1 MRATLIATT
10 SAMVLLVLDSSI
22 IGVLL
27 PSIRTDLGV
36 GPSAQSWIV
45 GIYLLTLA
53 VLLPLGGRLCD
64 ALGAARAFAIGMAGF
79 TVASAGIGLSGS
91 GAEIIAWRGIA
102 GCAAALLMPAG
113 LAVLA
118 EVFPDDRRAAALA
131 VYTGVGQGFA
141 TVGPLIGGLCA
152 EFLGWRWGFL
162 VNVPVGIAGLVLLAR
177 ARPHTPRRPGRTL
190 LDLGLFRRRAFA
202 GASVVLFAL
211 GFGMTVATVYGAAAL
226 QETLSL
232 PPAAAGAALLPLVVP
247 LLVATRWA
255 GRNAL
260 RVGARRLGVAG
271 ALALTVGLVG
281 AGVGIL
287 GGQIVVVCIALAP
300 AGVGIGL
307 LLGPMTNTALSA
319 APDDR
324 RGQASGLVST
334 VRQLGG
340 VAGVGAV
347 GALAALLPLA
357 PDGAPGAPAITLG
370 FAAAA
375 VLVLASA
382 AVAARSL
389 PGAQASRPAAREER

>member
-10 SAMVLLVLDSSI
+10 SAMVMLVLDSSI
-22 IGVLL
+22 VGVLL
-27 PSIRTDLGV
+27 PSIRADLAV
-36 GPSAQSWIV
+36 GPATQAWIV
-45 GIYLLTLA
+45 GIYLATLA
-53 VLLPLGGRLCD
+53 VLLPVGGRLCD
-64 ALGAARAFAIGMAGF
+64 ALGAARAFSIGMAGF

-91 GAEIIAWRGIA
+91 GTEIIAWRGIA

-118 EVFPDDRRAAALA
+118 EVYPDDRRAGALA

-141 TVGPLIGGLCA
+141 TVGPLVGGLCA
-152 EFLGWRWGFL
+152 EFVGWRWAFL
-162 VNVPVGIAGLVLLAR
+162 VNVPVGVAGLVLLAR
-177 ARPHTPRRPGRTL
+177 ARPVTPRHPGRAL
-190 LDLGLFRRRAFA
+190 FDLGLFRRPAFG

-255 GRNAL
+255 GRNGP
-260 RVGARRLGVAG
+260 RVGPRVLGVSG
-271 ALALTVGLVG
+271 TLALATGLVG
-281 AGVGIL
+281 AGAGIVL
-287 GGQIVVVCIALAP
+287 GEVVVVCVALVP

-319 APDDR
+319 APVDR

-334 VRQLGG
+334 VRQVGG
-340 VAGVGAV
+340 VAGVAAVGVLASTWPVAADGGPGAV
-347 GALAALLPLA
+347 PIA
-357 PDGAPGAPAITLG
+357 LG
-370 FAAAA
+370 FAVSA
-375 VLVLASA
+375 VVVLASA
-382 AVAARSL
+382 AVAARSF
-389 PGAQASRPAAREER
+389 PSVIGRTRPAA